1 MRRWKYRSR
10 SLAWHVVVVLAV
22 ALTVFAAAVVLIW
35 LGLGSPRPRPD
46 AAVTTTN
53 QLEIVK
59 LALAVVAGVGGVVA
73 LVVAYRRQAVVEE
86 DNERARATA
95 RRDDTRLFS
104 ERFISATAQLGHDRA
119 AVRAAAV
126 YAVTNLADDAPS
138 PQLRQTC
145 ISVLCA
151 YVRQPYE
158 PDPVA
163 PTWLPGER
171 EVRQAVMGVIRSRLA
186 PRPDPLP
193 SWNGFAFNLRGA
205 VFDGLWLPGIEV
217 GPRTFL
223 NFAECRFVA
232 GPIDLTGARFAGG
245 RATFAGHALDAG
257 VAFLVDGVTV
267 EGTPFDGPD
276 VPPQLA
282 ALISTA

>member
-1 MRRWKYRSR
+1 MHQPR

-22 ALTVFAAAVVLIW
+22 AVVVFAVAVVLIW
-35 LGLGSPRPRPD
+35 LGLGAPRPRPD
-46 AAVTTTN
+46 AAFTPTN

-59 LALAVVAGVGGVVA
+59 LALTVVAGVGAVVA

-86 DNERARATA
+86 DNVRARATA
-95 RRDDTRLFS
+95 RRDDTRLFN
-104 ERFISATAQLGHDRA
+104 ERFISATAQLGHDRP

-151 YVRQPYE
+151 YLREPYE
-158 PDPVA
+158 PDPAA

-171 EVRQAVMGVIRSRLA
+171 EVRQAVLGVIRSRLA

-217 GPRTFL
+217 GPHTFL
-223 NFAECRFVA
+223 NFAQCRFVG

-245 RATFAGHALDAG
+245 RVTFAGHVLDGGA
-257 VAFLVDGVTV
+257 AFLVDGVTV
-267 EGTPFDGPD
+267 DGAPFEGPD

-282 ALISTA
+282 ALVSTA